1 MYVFVS
7 DLIDA
12 RVICMNDGPGRVAG
26 GDVDPVDDDDATCH
40 LSCVLGRALSHLVCY
55 ECPEM

>member
-1 MYVFVS
+1 MFVS

-40 LSCVLGRALSHLVCY
+40 LSCVLGRALSQLVCY